1 MGIPYPIYDLLFLD
15 VETVSAYP
23 TYDDVPEFEQGL
35 WKEKAKYWMKDVEDQ
50 EEGARLAY
58 GARAAILAEFGQVVC
73 ISMGFLAKGNRPEED
88 VLRIKSW
95 YGTDEKAILTPF
107 STVLESHFGN
117 PMSHML
123 CGHNIR
129 EFDVPYLCRR
139 MLMQGMPL
147 PPMLDVAGK
156 RPWQLKHILDT
167 LELWKFGDIKH
178 YISLKLLTHCL
189 GIDSPKSD
197 ISGAD
202 VGRLYYEDNDLDG
215 LARYC
220 EGDVLAV
227 AQVMRKLC
235 KQPLLNADQ
244 VTKAG

>member
-1 MGIPYPIYDLLFLD
+1 MSLPYPIYDLLFLD
-15 VETVSAYP
+15 IETVSGYP
-23 TYDDVPEFEQGL
+23 TYEDVPSEVQAM
-35 WKEKAKYWMKDVEDQ
+35 WSEKARYWTRHEEDPV
-50 EEGARLAY
+50 EGARMAY
-58 GARAAILAEFGQVVC
+58 EHRAAILAEFGQVVC
-73 ISMGFLAKGNRPEED
+73 ISMGFMTKGNRPDED
-88 VLRIKSW
+88 VLRLKSW
-95 YGTDEKAILTPF
+95 YGTDEKE
-107 STVLESHFGN
+107 VLEHFSAVLATQFGN
-117 PMSHML
+117 PLSHML

-139 MLMQGMPL
+139 MLMKGMGL

-178 YISLKLLTHCL
+178 YISLKLLAHCL
-189 GIDSPKSD
+189 GIPSPKTD

-202 VGRLYYEDNDLDG
+202 VGRVYYIDQDLEG

-227 AQVMRKLC
+227 AQVMRRFCGL
-235 KQPLLNADQ
+235 PLLAPEQ
-244 VTKAG
+244 VTKAS

>member
-15 VETVSAYP
+15 IETVSASP
-23 TYDDVPEFEQGL
+23 TYAELPDPVQQL
-35 WKEKAKYWMKDVEDQ
+35 WKEKAQYWIRPFEDQ
-50 EEGARLAY
+50 EEGARQSYAS
-58 GARAAILAEFGQVVC
+58 RAAILAEFGKVVC
-73 ISMGFLAKGNRPEED
+73 ISMGFLTKGNRPEED
-88 VLRIKSW
+88 VLRLKSW
-95 YGTDEKAILTPF
+95 YSTDEKAILDPF
-107 STVLESHFGN
+107 SAVLETHFGN
-117 PMSHML
+117 PMSHLL

-189 GIDSPKSD
+189 GIESPKSD

-202 VGRLYYEDNDLDG
+202 VGRIYYEENDLDG
-215 LARYC
+215 LASYC

-227 AQVMRKLC
+227 AQVMRRMCKL
-235 KQPLLNADQ
+235 PLLTTDQ
-244 VTKAG
+244 VTKAS